1 LKKLLHN
8 NSITYVNSSGIL
20 PVSKGGTGHDS
31 SIALIN
37 ELDALP
43 LGSKNEP
50 LGAVGLDNDNA
61 IPTTLLSLPD
71 ANPGKAIIEGVL
83 DPQAKKTNLYTI
95 VNYSALDTYTIS
107 ATRGTVSRSGNTIT
121 YVGPLTEGADDIT
134 VNGQVYPLAVR
145 QPVMVVKPSIT
156 YPTNGT
162 STTVT
167 VQYSSSAFT
176 TINGMDTH
184 ASTQWQLS
192 TNSTFTNIV
201 KDITGTVAWDGYTGD
216 GTWLN
221 RWNISGLTR
230 GVTYYARIRYK
241 GGEADY
247 SPWSDTVGI
256 LVVKLTNPV
265 VTYPP
270 NGSGGHGTQV
280 TFYSSGFATQLGN
293 DTHKSSHW
301 ELATDANFANVVAS
315 TYNDTVNKTSVTFNT
330 PNRGWGYYIR
340 VAHIGVLGGSTI
352 WSPNGYVIITQNV
365 FPYAPGICVI
375 LDTGKRAFT
384 FQAMYYWGNTG
395 LTTAQA
401 DAIINQINAAGY
413 SYTQFHANWND
424 GQDQYLN
431 GGALQRSIAPTNVV
445 IGVMTATNAF
455 TYPPSSGRAVRI
467 RARAVATDGRV
478 SEWSPFTGYMGAG

>member
-1 LKKLLHN
+1 MKKLLHN

-31 SIALIN
+31 SMALIN

-50 LGAVGLDNDNA
+50 LGAVGLDNSNT
-61 IPTTLLSLPD
+61 IPTSLLTLPN
-71 ANPGKAIIEGVL
+71 ANPSKTIIEGVV
-83 DPQAKKTNLYTI
+83 DPQAKKTTLYTI

-121 YVGPLTEGADDIT
+121 YVGPLTEGPDVII
-134 VNGQVYPLAVR
+134 VNGQSYPLAVR
-145 QPVMVVKPSIT
+145 PPVMVVKPSIT
-156 YPTNGT
+156 YPANGA

-192 TNSTFTNIV
+192 TNSAFTNIV

-241 GGEADY
+241 GAEADY

-256 LVVKLTNPV
+256 LVVLLVNPV

-293 DTHKSSHW
+293 DSHYASHW
-301 ELATDANFANVVAS
+301 ELATDANFANVVAG

-352 WSPNGYVIITQNV
+352 WSPNGYVIITQNM
-365 FPYAPGICVI
+365 FPWTPTHVGVE
-375 LDTGKRAFT
+375 DTGKRAFT
-384 FQAMYYWGNTG
+384 LYGVYSGVLSSADATTQRDQMNANGYAYTEFQAEWTDGYVEGRNSVGGLIAGNYAG
-395 LTTAQA
+395 VRVYSTTA
-401 DAIINQINAAGY
+401 
-413 SYTQFHANWND
+413 WN
-424 GQDQYLN
+424 GF
-431 GGALQRSIAPTNVV
+431 G
-445 IGVMTATNAF
+445 
-455 TYPPSSGRAVRI
+455 YPPSNRSVRFRCRAH
-467 RARAVATDGRV
+467 THDGRV
-478 SEWSPFTGYMGAG
+478 SQWSAWGVWIGAG